1 MKVLVISG
9 GNSDE
14 REISL
19 LSAENVCEALRKK
32 LHQVELVD
40 FREGFEKLKDEIKDF
55 DVVFPVLHG
64 SEGEGGILQEFLEE
78 QKVRFVGSDSKA
90 CRASWNKIE
99 FKNFCEKSGIKTSP
113 WIVLK
118 PQNKDSLVAK
128 IPFVVKPQDSG
139 SSVDVYIIK
148 SQEDLDKLDLKK
160 LFNKYKELLV
170 EDYIEGIEAT
180 VGVLGDDALPVVE
193 IRPPEGEW
201 FSYENKYSGKTK
213 EIPDAPSLTNE
224 QKQELQKITS
234 EIHRGLGCRH
244 FSRSDFIV
252 GKDGIYALEINVIP
266 GLTKESLL
274 PKAAQAAG
282 ISFEEMMERLINMAS
297 KSA

>member
-1 MKVLVISG
+1 MKVLVVSG
-9 GNSDE
+9 GSSDE

-64 SEGEGGILQEFLEE
+64 PEGEGGILQDFLEE
-78 QKVRFVGSDSKA
+78 QKVRFVGSGSKA
-90 CRASWNKIE
+90 CRASWNKIK
-99 FKNFCEKSGIKTSP
+99 FKEFCEKFGIKTSP
-113 WIVLK
+113 WFVLK
-118 PQNKDSLVAK
+118 PQNKNSLVAK

-160 LFNKYKELLV
+160 LFAKYKELLV

-180 VGVLGDDALPVVE
+180 VGVLGNDALPVVE

-234 EIHRGLGCRH
+234 KIHGGLGCRH
-244 FSRSDFIV
+244 FSRSDFIF

-282 ISFEEMMERLINMAS
+282 ISFEEMVERLINMAS